1 MMYKSNKKFFFYS
14 FLSSLPGFISIL
26 LSLLSI
32 PIYLKYG
39 GAEEYGNYIF
49 LHFIS
54 FVASIFNF
62 GLGKISAI
70 TVAQNKDKDSRSLIL
85 LIKTLKNSS
94 IIFLVLILVLLSNEF
109 FLLGSRNILF
119 LAIFSIILTIIFVTI
134 EGIFQGKK
142 LFLGLMLS
150 NLFFFGISLSLP
162 PVLLIVHFISYKT
175 LFCISLVIKAC
186 VVIISA
192 VYLFKGKPLKFFLK
206 KRSSFNYNHTQKWF
220 SISNILNILYDFA
233 DKYLIK
239 IYMGPSALALYSI
252 PQQLTGKLSI
262 VSKGIAA
269 VLLPSIAYEKKNN
282 LKTKDFIISLKIFL
296 FIIPLLIFLLF
307 NQFNIFFTF
316 WLENNS
322 STEIINLTKIF
333 AIITWVAC
341 LSHLIISY
349 FEGSGAIKKNS
360 IIELTFYP
368 FFIFFLFMTVLSKN
382 LFLVAF
388 TILLKEVLLYIFRSI
403 NLLKKIY
410 LIKYSYLI
418 IAFACYYLFY
428 SIDIDFVEFFKNE

>member
-1 MMYKSNKKFFFYS
+1 MYKSNKKFFLHS

-26 LSLLSI
+26 LSLISI

-49 LHFIS
+49 LHFFS
-54 FVASIFNF
+54 FVAPIFNF

-70 TVAQNKDKDSRSLIL
+70 TIAQNKNKNSRSQVL
-85 LIKTLKNSS
+85 LIKTLKNSL
-94 IIFLVLILVLLSNEF
+94 IVFLVLILILISNEF
-109 FLLGSRNILF
+109 FLFGSRNIFF
-119 LAIFSIILTIIFVTI
+119 LVILSIILSIIFVTI

-150 NLFFFGISLSLP
+150 NLFFYGVSLSLP
-162 PVLLIVHFISYKT
+162 PILLIAYNCGYEF
-175 LFCISLVIKAC
+175 LFCISLMIKAC
-186 VVIISA
+186 IVIISV
-192 VYLFKGKPLKFFLK
+192 VYLFKEKSLKFFLK
-206 KRSSFNYNHTQKWF
+206 KNSSFDYNYTQKWF
-220 SISNILNILYDFA
+220 TISNTINILYDFS

-262 VSKGIAA
+262 FSKGIAA
-269 VLLPSIAYEKKNN
+269 VLLPSIAYEKK
-282 LKTKDFIISLKIFL
+282 KQQIPKDFILSLKFFL

-307 NQFNIFFTF
+307 NLFNIFFSF
-316 WLENNS
+316 WLKNNS
-322 STEIINLTKIF
+322 SVEIIILTKIF
-333 AIITWVAC
+333 SVIAWIAC

-360 IIELTFYP
+360 KIELVFYP
-368 FFIFFLFMTVLSKN
+368 FFLFFLFMTVLNKN

-388 TILLKEVLLYIFRSI
+388 VILLKEVFLYIFRSI
-403 NLLKKIY
+403 SLLKEVYI
-410 LIKYSYLI
+410 IKYSYLI
-418 IAFACYYLFY
+418 IALTCCYLFY
-428 SIDIDFVEFFKNE
+428 SMDIDFAEFFKNE

>member
-1 MMYKSNKKFFFYS
+1 MYKSNKKFFFHS
-14 FLSSLPGFISIL
+14 FLSSLPGFISIF

-39 GAEEYGNYIF
+39 GTEEYGNYIF
-49 LHFIS
+49 LHFLS
-54 FVASIFNF
+54 FIAPIFNF

-70 TVAQNKDKDSRSLIL
+70 TVAQNKDKDSRSLVL
-85 LIKTLKNSS
+85 LIKTFKNSL
-94 IIFLVLILVLLSNEF
+94 IVFLVLILILISNEF
-109 FLLGSRNILF
+109 FLLGSRNISI

-142 LFLGLMLS
+142 LFLGLMFG
-150 NLFFFGISLSLP
+150 NLFFYGVSLSLP
-162 PVLLIVHFISYKT
+162 PVLLMTHYVNYKA
-175 LFCISLVIKAC
+175 LFCISLIIKAF
-186 VVIISA
+186 VIIISA
-192 VYLFKGKPLKFFLK
+192 VYLFKEKPLKFFLK
-206 KRSSFNYNHTQKWF
+206 KRSSFDYNHTQKWF
-220 SISNILNILYDFA
+220 SISSILNILYDFA

-262 VSKGIAA
+262 ISKGIAA
-269 VLLPSIAYEKKNN
+269 VLLPLIAYEKKNN
-282 LKTKDFIISLKIFL
+282 LMTKGFIISLKVFV
-296 FIIPLLIFLLF
+296 FIVPLLIFLLF
-307 NQFNIFFTF
+307 NLFNIFFTF
-316 WLENNS
+316 WLEKNS
-322 STEIINLTKIF
+322 STEIINLAKIF
-333 AIITWVAC
+333 AIITWVTC

-368 FFIFFLFMTVLSKN
+368 FFIFFLFMTVISKN

-388 TILLKEVLLYIFRSI
+388 TILFKEVFLYIFRSI
-403 NLLKKIY
+403 SLLKKIY

-418 IAFACYYLFY
+418 IAFASYYLFY